1 MIAIGTPGPIELVLI
16 GLAVLVLFGA
26 KRLPEL
32 ARGLG
37 KGIREFK
44 TALTDTQ
51 EQIKS
56 GMDGGSDSSDKKD
69 AS

>member
-1 MIAIGTPGPIELVLI
+1 MIAIGTPGPIELTLI
-16 GLAVLVLFGA
+16 GLAVLILFGA

-44 TALTDTQ
+44 TALTETQ

-56 GMDGGSDSSDKKD
+56 GMESGSDSSEKKD